1 MQVWEEPVMPFI
13 ARTSLQLR
21 MPMIKCN
28 YTQKLMLLGISKSY
42 NRGDQAEGRHFTWG
56 KLEDWKTSFPT
67 FLNIIENH
75 LQSDQTRLLFF
86 FQNPVYNWS
95 TEMQGIMLSSIFYGI
110 LISQIPSGY
119 LSGIYSLKKMIGFA
133 LLLSSVFTLL
143 LPLAAEL
150 GEIWVIICRVIKGM
164 FQV

>member
-1 MQVWEEPVMPFI
+1 
-13 ARTSLQLR
+13 
-21 MPMIKCN
+21 
-28 YTQKLMLLGISKSY
+28 
-42 NRGDQAEGRHFTWG
+42 
-56 KLEDWKTSFPT
+56 
-67 FLNIIENH
+67 
-75 LQSDQTRLLFF
+75 
-86 FQNPVYNWS
+86 
-95 TEMQGIMLSSIFYGI
+95 MLSSIFYGI